1 MQNMDLKG
9 LDDSNYNDS
18 TKMNETII
26 HVNIGSKDS
35 IETSLIKI
43 LD

>member
-9 LDDSNYNDS
+9 LDDSNDNDS

-26 HVNIGSKDS
+26 HVNTGSKDS